1 MSSIGQGLVWPMSS
15 ASIRAPYGVDG
26 SSARTMVD
34 LPAPSSPL
42 TMMSRCLRMEAGC
55 GEGDT
60 QRV

>member
-1 MSSIGQGLVWPMSS
+1 MSSIGQGFVWPMSS
-15 ASIRAPYGVDG
+15 ASIRAPCGVDG

-42 TMMSRCLRMEAGC
+42 MMMSRWSAEAGC